1 MQVLEI
7 MEEMCSCV
15 PSGSFSPPRHHF
27 RWNYECVSS
36 TNSVEY
42 MLAVSNYFLK
52 QQDSFNISSMF
63 LCTDVSMFLYQFLF
77 FIFSSGFIHSTRKKW
92 VTKSVFIEWWW
103 WWCRKIVIVF
113 PVINALII
121 IIIINLWSNLWQK
134 KYTCSW

>member
-1 MQVLEI
+1 
-7 MEEMCSCV
+7 MCSCV
-15 PSGSFSPPRHHF
+15 PSGSFSPPRHPF

-92 VTKSVFIEWWW
+92 FTKNVFLEWWW
-103 WWCRKIVIVF
+103 WWWWWWYRKTVIVLS
-113 PVINALII
+113 VINTLI
-121 IIIINLWSNLWQK
+121 IIIINLWSNLGQE
-134 KYTCSW
+134 KYACSW